1 MNVTVPN
8 PAPTTCYRME
18 SHRLADLIRKT
29 SRRKTR
35 VQVQEKISQVSIPY
49 VCKDTRTYVCVQ
61 SNRGVIAPT
70 PPHPMCIKCTRL
82 HARFFHPADTNLTVL
97 QLTEMFEKQRPELTR
112 ILAACLKTTCPSV
125 RWVSSR

>member
-61 SNRGVIAPT
+61 SNRGVIAPHPT
-70 PPHPMCIKCTRL
+70 PPHVHKMHTTTR
-82 HARFFHPADTNLTVL
+82 AVFTPANTNLTVL
-97 QLTEMFEKQRPELTR
+97 QLTEMFW
-112 ILAACLKTTCPSV
+112 KTAPGIDTYFGRMS
-125 RWVSSR
+125 

>member
-70 PPHPMCIKCTRL
+70 PPHVHKMHTTTR
-82 HARFFHPADTNLTVL
+82 AVFHPANTNLTVL